1 MMASASESVKLP
13 RIGFLG
19 TGRIGIRRMQALL
32 ESGLVE
38 AVAVADPSPEM
49 VHAALELAPLAT
61 AVDGLDGLLAENLD
75 GIVIA
80 TPSALHAAQSI
91 AAFEAGRAVFCQKPL
106 GRTEEEVAAVV
117 EAARRADRLLGVDL
131 SYRHTTAM
139 TAIRELIRRGDLGSI
154 FGIDLVFHNA
164 YGPDKPW
171 FFKKE
176 LSGGGCVMDLGV
188 HMVDLALWALDFP
201 TVVSATGHL
210 FSQGQPIARDS
221 DTVED
226 YATATMTLETGT
238 VVRLTCSWHLHAGRD
253 AVIEAD
259 FYGTEGGASLKNL
272 EGSFFDFAAWH
283 HTRTASRQVGEPDA
297 IWPGGATLGWAR
309 SLAASNH
316 FEATA
321 ENFTKISA
329 VLDQIYAR

>member
-1 MMASASESVKLP
+1 MMASASKSIKLP

-19 TGRIGIRRMQALL
+19 TGRIGIRRMKSLL

-61 AVDGLDGLLAENLD
+61 AVDDFDGLLAENLD

-80 TPSALHAAQSI
+80 TPSALHAAQSL
-91 AAFEAGRAVFCQKPL
+91 AAFEVGLAVFCQKPL
-106 GRTEEEVAAVV
+106 GRTEAEVAAVV

-139 TAIRELIRRGDLGSI
+139 TRIRELIRREDLGSI

-201 TVVSATGHL
+201 AVVSATGHL

-272 EGSFFDFAAWH
+272 DGSFFDFAAWH
-283 HTRTASRQVGEPDA
+283 HTRTASRQVSEPDA
-297 IWPGGATLGWAR
+297 IWPGGAALGWAR
-309 SLAASNH
+309 SLAASSH

-321 ENFTKISA
+321 DNFTKVAA
-329 VLDQIYAR
+329 VLDRIYAR

>member
-1 MMASASESVKLP
+1 MSAVASTTREL

-19 TGRIGIRRMQALL
+19 TGRIGIRRMKSLV
-32 ESGLVE
+32 ESGLIE
-38 AVAVADPSPEM
+38 AVAVADPTPEM
-49 VHAALELAPLAT
+49 IAAALELAPNAKP
-61 AVDGLDGLLAENLD
+61 VDGLDGLLGQDLD
-75 GIVIA
+75 GVVIA

-91 AAFEAGRAVFCQKPL
+91 AAFEAGLAVFCQKPL
-106 GRTEEEVAAVV
+106 GRTEDEVAAVV
-117 EAARRADRLLGVDL
+117 EASRRADRLLGIDL
-131 SYRHTTAM
+131 SYRHTAGM
-139 TAIRELIRRGDLGSI
+139 GRIRDLIRQGGLGEV

-171 FFKKE
+171 FFNKD

-201 TVVSATGHL
+201 DVVSATGHL
-210 FSQGQPIARDS
+210 FSRGRPIARDG

-226 YATATMTLETGT
+226 YATATMTLATGT

-272 EGSFFDFAAWH
+272 DGSFLDFAAWH
-283 HTRTASRQVGEPDA
+283 HTKTASRQLAEPEFT
-297 IWPGGATLGWAR
+297 WPGGATLEWAEK
-309 SLAASNH
+309 LAVGTR
-316 FEATA
+316 FDPTA
-321 ENFTKISA
+321 HNFTKVSA
-329 VLDQIYAR
+329 VLDRIYAR